1 MTDTNSN
8 DSKILMTEST
18 KKVLENELDDE
29 IEALSDEELLKIV
42 QESKTVAATQ
52 DAEGQIKV
60 RQVLNG

>member
-1 MTDTNSN
+1 MSDTN
-8 DSKILMTEST
+8 SKILMTEST
-18 KKVLENELDDE
+18 KKVLEDELDDE

>member
-1 MTDTNSN
+1 MTDTN
-8 DSKILMTEST
+8 SKILMTEST

-29 IEALSDEELLKIV
+29 IEELSDEELLKIV

>member
-1 MTDTNSN
+1 MTDTN
-8 DSKILMTEST
+8 SKILMTEST
-18 KKVLENELDDE
+18 KKVLEDELDDE
-29 IEALSDEELLKIV
+29 IETLSDEELLKIV

>member
-1 MTDTNSN
+1 MTATN
-8 DSKILMTEST
+8 SKILMTEST
-18 KKVLENELDDE
+18 KKVLEDELDDE

>member
-1 MTDTNSN
+1 MTDTS
-8 DSKILMTEST
+8 SKILMTEST

-52 DAEGQIKV
+52 DTEGQIKV

>member
-1 MTDTNSN
+1 MTDTN
-8 DSKILMTEST
+8 SKILMTEST
-18 KKVLENELDDE
+18 KKVLEDELDDE
-29 IEALSDEELLKIV
+29 IEVLSDEELLKIV

>member
-1 MTDTNSN
+1 MTDTN
-8 DSKILMTEST
+8 SKILMTEST

>member
-8 DSKILMTEST
+8 SKILMTEST
-18 KKVLENELDDE
+18 KKVLEDELDDE

>member
-29 IEALSDEELLKIV
+29 IEALSDEELLKII

>member
-1 MTDTNSN
+1 
-8 DSKILMTEST
+8 MTEST

-29 IEALSDEELLKIV
+29 IEVLSDEELLKIV

>member
-1 MTDTNSN
+1 MQQVDIYERL
-8 DSKILMTEST
+8 SKTYNVIIEDNGVSLT
-18 KKVLENELDDE
+18 KDVIADK
-29 IEALSDEELLKIV
+29 SDLLKIV

>member
-1 MTDTNSN
+1 MTDTNSTN
-8 DSKILMTEST
+8 SKILITEST
-18 KKVLENELDDE
+18 KKILEDELDDE

-52 DAEGQIKV
+52 DAEGQIQV

>member
-8 DSKILMTEST
+8 SKILMTEST
-18 KKVLENELDDE
+18 KKVLEDELDDE

-42 QESKTVAATQ
+42 QESKIVVATQ
-52 DAEGQIKV
+52 DAEGQIQV

>member
-1 MTDTNSN
+1 MTDTN
-8 DSKILMTEST
+8 SKILMTEST
-18 KKVLENELDDE
+18 KKVLEDELDDE

>member
-8 DSKILMTEST
+8 NSKILMTEST

>member
-8 DSKILMTEST
+8 SKILMTEST
-18 KKVLENELDDE
+18 KKVLEDELDDE

-52 DAEGQIKV
+52 DAEGKIQV

>member
-1 MTDTNSN
+1 MTATN
-8 DSKILMTEST
+8 SKILMTEST

>member
-8 DSKILMTEST
+8 SKILMTEST
-18 KKVLENELDDE
+18 KKVLEDELDDE

-52 DAEGQIKV
+52 DAEGKIKV

>member
-1 MTDTNSN
+1 MTDIN
-8 DSKILMTEST
+8 SKILMTEST
-18 KKVLENELDDE
+18 KKVLEDELDDE

>member
-1 MTDTNSN
+1 MTDTNSTN
-8 DSKILMTEST
+8 SKILMTEST
-18 KKVLENELDDE
+18 KKILEDELDDE

-52 DAEGQIKV
+52 DAEGQIQV

>member
-1 MTDTNSN
+1 MTDTN
-8 DSKILMTEST
+8 SKILMTEST

-29 IEALSDEELLKIV
+29 IEVLSDEELLKIV

>member
-8 DSKILMTEST
+8 SKILMTEST
-18 KKVLENELDDE
+18 KKVLEDELDDE

-52 DAEGQIKV
+52 DAEGQIQV

>member
-1 MTDTNSN
+1 MTDTN
-8 DSKILMTEST
+8 SKILMTEST

-52 DAEGQIKV
+52 NAEGQIKV

>member
-1 MTDTNSN
+1 MTDTNN
-8 DSKILMTEST
+8 TNSKILMTEST
-18 KKVLENELDDE
+18 KKILEDELDDE

-52 DAEGQIKV
+52 DAEGQIQV

>member
-1 MTDTNSN
+1 MTDAN
-8 DSKILMTEST
+8 SKILMTEST
-18 KKVLENELDDE
+18 KKILENELDDE